1 MIYFSVRPTINRG
14 DYMNYKDYQN
24 SRDLAWEILLRERIC
39 KLPVSVSGICRN
51 MGIPIRL
58 YNADDENS
66 GYSTIIDGK
75 PIIFVKSTEK
85 AERQRFTAAHELGH
99 ILLGHVGKYK
109 LVNREPSDNDN
120 PIEQAANVFASRL
133 LAPACVLWGCN
144 IRTAEQIAV
153 NCKISVQSAEYRQKR
168 MEILYRRNAFL
179 TSPLERK
186 VYENFREYMKTHRL

>member
-1 MIYFSVRPTINRG
+1 MIYYSIYPTIKRG

-24 SRDLAWEILLRERIC
+24 SRNLAWEILLRERIC
-39 KLPVSVSGICRN
+39 ELPVSVSIICRN
-51 MGIPIRL
+51 MGIPIKL
-58 YNADDENS
+58 YNADNDNS
-66 GYSTIIDGK
+66 GYSTIINGK
-75 PIIFVKSTEK
+75 PIIFVKSTEL
-85 AERQRFTAAHELGH
+85 AERQRFTTAHELGH

-109 LVNREPSDNDN
+109 LANREPSDKDY

-186 VYENFREYMKTHRL
+186 VYENFREYIETHRL